1 MDPWTDLLFLAAFE
15 HISVAVDK
23 QRRKRLRFNTFTL
36 YHCRVEV
43 DQASVSLS
51 VRSEGRVRMIT

>member
-1 MDPWTDLLFLAAFE
+1 MYSYTF
-15 HISVAVDK
+15 HY
-23 QRRKRLRFNTFTL
+23 RLEL
-36 YHCRVEV
+36 

>member
-1 MDPWTDLLFLAAFE
+1 MILLSAFE

-23 QRRKRLRFNTFTL
+23 QRAREETVTAIYNTFTF

-43 DQASVSLS
+43 DEASVSLS